1 MTSKPY
7 INCRRGRI
15 EMFNDKEVGF
25 VIQARLGSTRLPAKA
40 LLYYRGTTILGY
52 IIQSLL
58 DFGISHNLIC
68 VATSSSP
75 LDDVLNSYLTEIGC
89 RVVRGSEDNVFSRYQ
104 RVALE
109 TGFKNMVRLTG
120 DNPSINTELLMHCVK
135 SHLRRKSALTTTR
148 KIEGTKVIRYV
159 PKGLSV
165 DVINSDFMLSI
176 DNTTLNKFEMEHVI
190 PIFFKKFNVQLIRD
204 FSVSTSDASI
214 DTLDDYARLF

>member
-1 MTSKPY
+1 ML
-7 INCRRGRI
+7 I
-15 EMFNDKEVGF
+15 DKKVGF

-58 DFGISHNLIC
+58 DCGISPNLIC
-68 VATSSSP
+68 VATSTSR
-75 LDDVLNSYLTEIGC
+75 LDDALNSYLTEIGC
-89 RVVRGSEDNVFSRYQ
+89 QVFRGSEDNVFSRYQ
-104 RVALE
+104 GVAFQ

-135 SHLRRKSALTTTR
+135 LHLRNKSALTTTR
-148 KIEGTKVIRYV
+148 KIEGTRVIRYV

-176 DNTTLNKFEMEHVI
+176 DNTELNKFEMEHVI
-190 PIFFKKFNVQLIRD
+190 PIFFKKSNVQLVKD
-204 FSVSTSDASI
+204 FSISTSDSSI
-214 DTLDDYARLF
+214 DTLDDYVRLF